1 MTSPNEELEQMASIG
16 RLSVG
21 IAHEINSPIGS
32 VLSNNSVLRRGL
44 GEIKAL
50 LDHWEPASI
59 ERVAKLVETCQ
70 SLVDVD
76 QIACERIRA
85 LIRDMK
91 SFARTDDDG
100 LTMFDLNK
108 EVKDTV
114 RLATC
119 QFGKRIRSELDLG
132 ALSDYT
138 GYKQMLNRVLLNI
151 LVNSAQAIHGE
162 GLIRVRTRE
171 EGGSI
176 RVSISDTGAGMG
188 PETIAK
194 VFQPGF
200 TTKPHG
206 EGTGLGLSMA
216 RQIVEEKHGGAIQF
230 ESEVGV
236 GTTFHIHL
244 PITRSA
250 S

>member
-1 MTSPNEELEQMASIG
+1 MISPNEELEQMASLG

-32 VLSNNSVLRRGL
+32 VLSNNTVLRRGL
-44 GEIKAL
+44 GEIKTL
-50 LDHWEPASI
+50 LSHPDPASI
-59 ERVAKLVETCQ
+59 EKALKLVETCQ

-91 SFARTDDDG
+91 SFSRVDEDAP
-100 LTMFDLNK
+100 TMFDLNK

-119 QFGKRIRSELDLG
+119 QFGNRIRSEMDLG
-132 ALSDYT
+132 TLSAYT

-151 LVNSAQAIHGE
+151 LVNSAQAIRGE
-162 GLIRVRTRE
+162 GRIHVRTRE
-171 EGGSI
+171 DGGNI
-176 RVSISDTGAGMG
+176 HVSISDTGPGMG
-188 PETIAK
+188 PDIIAK

-216 RQIVEEKHGGAIQF
+216 RQIVEEKHGGTIDF
-230 ESEVGV
+230 ESEVGM

-244 PITRSA
+244 PLTRSA

>member
-1 MTSPNEELEQMASIG
+1 MISPNEELEQMASLG

-32 VLSNNSVLRRGL
+32 VLSNNTVLRRGL
-44 GEIKAL
+44 GEIKTL
-50 LDHWEPASI
+50 LNHPEPASI

-132 ALSDYT
+132 TLSDFT

-151 LVNSAQAIHGE
+151 LVNSAQAIRGE

-171 EGGSI
+171 EGGDVHI
-176 RVSISDTGAGMG
+176 SISDTGPGMG
-188 PETIAK
+188 PDIAAK

-230 ESEVGV
+230 ESEVGL